1 MRPPRGSKPPR
12 ESTGL
17 LMSVIRALSASQN
30 NADRDREKAK
40 LEKEFKR
47 SDQRLDDLVAAHHE
61 DLTLTMQVFSR
72 ISNRVNVSREQI
84 QSIKEKLKNCKMLL
98 HCKREELKKLWL
110 EAVEQKQVLS
120 LLQEIERLLE
130 VPDTVEKYL
139 DKKHY
144 LHATQ
149 LLVSSVFLLEG
160 SLEGVDALKEVK
172 SELLSKKEQ
181 MHEILLEDLHKH
193 LYQRSTVEVLRRFK
207 RQGSER
213 SRHADGIVG
222 TPSKRTGLY
231 TELLSPGNISS
242 EGPVM
247 EDVMAADPEENS
259 PHFIAILVE
268 CLSLLNKV
276 PEAVEDIKT
285 RSQKEL
291 MAIARR
297 TAQHVLDTAQNFTQV
312 PSMLVSFS
320 SGTLSTISDDPVFT
334 QTQLLMEMLE
344 LLFEQFRCVARAHK
358 IVLDHLRRIANA
370 ENIPGEV
377 ILYELADIWSKI
389 QAVLEVLVGEY
400 LDIHNTTSSPQNP
413 PPAFTEATATSG
425 IASYFAKRRNVKPK
439 KFALFRFDRSSHA
452 ISMNTYLQEQNE
464 AIKEKND
471 PCGALDSGQQ
481 ILVCQPT
488 TKNITVIYKPLSKF
502 IVEIENALELKSG
515 NHCPLHS
522 FLLDCV
528 KVFLGQVNVEV
539 ETMIDTAI
547 KTLDSW
553 KVTLDPTVLKQV
565 GVNRPLLQSTVG
577 LNSSVEELQNLM
589 FALPMYADYFL
600 NLICSMLQNYK
611 ETCQAA
617 YRGIVQPE
625 SEDKRIISATWAKDE
640 DISRFL
646 RSLPNWMNLQHLKEN
661 SEGPDVEEL
670 PEEVRLRNKKESE
683 ILTGNLAGDTLIPQ
697 HEILSDTSQ
706 LRILAQLQES
716 LEWFGS
722 TVHKFANS
730 LPHQTQNQLV
740 PEIIQPCTM
749 EAPSLTENSVIMLKQ
764 LAKEF
769 EELSDTCLLVLHLEV
784 RVHCFYYLL
793 PVAIQGSFALGVDS
807 QEPDPEVLK
816 LNKDLSNID
825 EAMTASLQTRK
836 LKYIFEGLGHL
847 VSAILINSAS
857 TIKRINENGV
867 KRMCRNIFAIQQ
879 NLTTITMSREVA
891 LDHARQYFELFYHT
905 PEEVLNII
913 MERGPQFQEI
923 EYVNV
928 LQLIHRSQ
936 PGSDPTVLDLQLSRL
951 QEILNEVAV
960 AV

>member
-1 MRPPRGSKPPR
+1 MNEMDGPMRPPRGTKPPR
-12 ESTGL
+12 ESSGL

-47 SDQRLDDLVAAHHE
+47 SDQRLDDLVAGMLKMLVKQELNNLVA
-61 DLTLTMQVFSR
+61 
-72 ISNRVNVSREQI
+72 VSREQI
-84 QSIKEKLKNCKMLL
+84 QNIKDKLKNCKMLL
-98 HCKREELKKLWL
+98 HCKRDELKKLWL

-130 VPDTVEKYL
+130 VPYTVERYL
-139 DKKHY
+139 AKKHY

-149 LLVSSVFLLEG
+149 LLVSSVSLLEG

-193 LYQRSTVEVLRRFK
+193 LYQRSTTEVLRRFK

-213 SRHADGIVG
+213 RSHADGIAG
-222 TPSKRTGLY
+222 TPSKRTGPF
-231 TELLSPGNISS
+231 TDSVSPGTLTL

-247 EDVMAADPEENS
+247 EDVMAVDPEGNS

-276 PEAVEDIKT
+276 PEAVEDIKS

-291 MAIARR
+291 MAIVRR
-297 TAQHVLDTAQNFTQV
+297 TAQHVLDTAQNFTQA
-312 PSMLVSFS
+312 PSTLVSS
-320 SGTLSTISDDPVFT
+320 ISGTIPIASDDQVFT
-334 QTQLLMEMLE
+334 QPQLLMEMLE
-344 LLFEQFRCVARAHK
+344 VLFEQFRCVTRAHK
-358 IVLDHLRRIANA
+358 IVLDHLRRIGNA
-370 ENIPGEV
+370 ENSPGEV
-377 ILYELADIWSKI
+377 VLYELADIWSKI
-389 QAVLEVLVGEY
+389 QAVLEILVGEY
-400 LDIHNTTSSPQNP
+400 LDIHNTTSTPQNP

-425 IASYFAKRRNVKPK
+425 MASYFAKRRNIKPK

-471 PCGALDSGQQ
+471 PCRALDSGQQ

-488 TKNITVIYKPLSKF
+488 TKNITVIFKPLSKF

-522 FLLDCV
+522 FLSDCV

-553 KVTLDPTVLKQV
+553 KVTLDPAVLKQV
-565 GVNRPLLQSTVG
+565 GVNRPLLQSTVS
-577 LNSSVEELQNLM
+577 LNSSVQELQNLM

-661 SEGPDVEEL
+661 KEGPDVEEL

-716 LEWFGS
+716 LVRGAELINDLYELLRLLMWLYFQE
-722 TVHKFANS
+722 
-730 LPHQTQNQLV
+730 LPLL
-740 PEIIQPCTM
+740 
-749 EAPSLTENSVIMLKQ
+749 SENSVITLKH

-769 EELSDTCLLVLHLEV
+769 EELSSTCLLVLHLEV

-847 VSAILINSAS
+847 VSAVLINSAS

-905 PEEVLNII
+905 PEEVLNTI

-936 PGSDPTVLDLQLSRL
+936 PGSDPTILDSQLSRL